1 MLKILSDKRI
11 RYQIPF
17 FFSFLGMA
25 SLNDTCTCTTFYVIK
40 KIFGTLPNKSFLK
53 VDVNGSFDAININ

>member
-17 FFSFLGMA
+17 FFSFLVMT
-25 SLNDTCTCTTFYVIK
+25 LNDTCTCTTFYVIK

-53 VDVNGSFDAININ
+53 VHVNGSFDAININ